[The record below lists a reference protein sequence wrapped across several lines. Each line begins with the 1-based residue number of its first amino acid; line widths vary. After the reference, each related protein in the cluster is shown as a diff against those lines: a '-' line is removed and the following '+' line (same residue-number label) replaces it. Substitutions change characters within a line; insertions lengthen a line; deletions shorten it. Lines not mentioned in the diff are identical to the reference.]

1 MSRSLPCVFTEQG
14 VYMLGT
20 VLKGELAETQSIF
33 IMRAFAI

>member
-1 MSRSLPCVFTEQG
+1 
-14 VYMLGT
+14 MLVI